1 MITVHWLLGLP
12 FDALSLEDAKSRIYA
27 AVEDRRQLVFATPNV
42 NFLALAHRDPRFRE
56 DVLRTDLSLADGR
69 PIVWLGRLLGIP
81 FVERVAGSDLIE
93 SLITEPG
100 PRPLK
105 VYFFGGEEGAAAAAS
120 AALNRRR
127 GGLIGAGSCYP
138 GFVDLDQMDG
148 ADVIDDINRSEAD
161 LLVVSLGA
169 AKGHRWIEANRHR
182 LTVPVISHLGAV
194 VNFVA
199 GRMRRAPRFM
209 QRTGLEWLWRILEEP
224 KLVTRYARDAGYLMG
239 AMFREVLPRLLER
252 LLPSPESRLRKA
264 VAADGK
270 VSVTVETRLGVSE
283 VTELDK
289 MGVAEVALRN
299 VRHLD
304 PAGAGWV
311 YARYFR
317 SAGEEPRVDCDSASS
332 ATLAK
337 WSVTPRMQM
346 GACRW

>member
-1 MITVHWLLGLP
+1 MTSVHWLLGLP
-12 FDALSLEDAKSRIYA
+12 FDALSLEEARERIFA
-27 AVEDRRQLVFATPNV
+27 AVEDRHQLVFATPNV
-42 NFLALAHRDPRFRE
+42 NFLAQARRDARFRE
-56 DVLRTDLSLADGR
+56 DILRTDLSLADGK

-100 PRPLK
+100 SRVLK

-127 GGLIGAGSCYP
+127 GGLAGAGSWYP
-138 GFVDLDQMDG
+138 GFVDLDQMSG
-148 ADVIDDINRSEAD
+148 AEVIADINRSEAVM
-161 LLVVSLGA
+161 LVVSLGA

-199 GRMRRAPRFM
+199 GRMRRAPRIM

-224 KLVTRYARDAGYLMG
+224 TLVTRYARDAGYLLG
-239 AMFREVLPRLLER
+239 AIVREVCPQLVLR
-252 LLPSPESRLRKA
+252 LLPSRESRLHTE
-264 VAADGK
+264 VSSDGR
-270 VSVTVETRLGVSE
+270 VSVTVELRLGTSE
-283 VTELDK
+283 VVELEK
-289 MGVAEVALRN
+289 ERPAHVTLRN

-304 PAGAGWV
+304 SAGAGWL

-317 SAGEEPRVDCDSASS
+317 SAGEQARIDCDSASN
-332 ATLAK
+332 ATLAD
-337 WSVTPRMQM
+337 WGIAPGRMPM
-346 GACRW
+346 GTC